1 MNDIWQKLQKQ
12 SPAAKKA
19 VIGLILFIL
28 AIPLFILVVYN
39 TKTRMQKQSLSKS
52 PFEGLNMAG
61 LSSGFDDLDQL
72 SDLLNVTTTT
82 TSTLETVSPEEG
94 TEESMSE

>member
-12 SPAAKKA
+12 SPMVKKA

-39 TKTRMQKQSLSKS
+39 TKTRMQKQSESPS
-52 PFEGLNMAG
+52 PFAGLNMAD
-61 LSSGFDDLDQL
+61 LQSGFDDLDQL
-72 SDLLNVTTTT
+72 SDLLNATTTVSTT
-82 TSTLETVSPEEG
+82 TSSTLNDEQ
-94 TEESMSE
+94 